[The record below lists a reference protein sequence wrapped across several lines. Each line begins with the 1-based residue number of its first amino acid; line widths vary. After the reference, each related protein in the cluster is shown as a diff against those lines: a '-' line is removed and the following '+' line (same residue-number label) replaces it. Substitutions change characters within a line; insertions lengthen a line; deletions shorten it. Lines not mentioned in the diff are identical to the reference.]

1 MPQLLLTLVLFC
13 RHHAIGTMMNN
24 QYHYEVTES
33 PDKCLNGIYW
43 SVDIAHSNHDW
54 TSHLVHTANPN
65 CTLKSVYKHE
75 RGKHFLIISHGPP
88 PVQIMYWEIVALSPK
103 KSYQFGHMYPRLDV
117 IYTDGDSLCL
127 VRRCRR
133 ISTVNK
139 RRVQST
145 LPNNQTHNLTQPTL
159 NNHTMNTQT
168 QLNISDLI
176 TMLHERDRALIAL
189 QNTVQ
194 VIMIVIGVVIIAV
207 VLVLTMCYYHSRDR
221 ALIALQNTVQV
232 IMIVI
237 GVVIIAV
244 VLVLT
249 MCYYH
254 SRDLTNSRVPQV
266 HGCENNNYNDE
277 DNEGSGNVKTDRE
290 QSEHVQDM
298 TRISKEGIAT
308 VVGHWEPERFHDMLV
323 NSDGV
328 QKAIMD
334 DIIVGMKTEEG
345 EQIEITIT

>member
-1 MPQLLLTLVLFC
+1 MVHRLFKLCIGKLLHF
-13 RHHAIGTMMNN
+13 
-24 QYHYEVTES
+24 
-33 PDKCLNGIYW
+33 
-43 SVDIAHSNHDW
+43 
-54 TSHLVHTANPN
+54 HL
-65 CTLKSVYKHE
+65 
-75 RGKHFLIISHGPP
+75 
-88 PVQIMYWEIVALSPK
+88 K

-139 RRVQST
+139 RRVQPT
-145 LPNNQTHNLTQPTL
+145 LPSNRTHNLTLPTL
-159 NNHTMNTQT
+159 HNHTMNTQT

-194 VIMIVIGVVIIAV
+194 VIMII
-207 VLVLTMCYYHSRDR
+207 
-221 ALIALQNTVQV
+221 
-232 IMIVI
+232 I